1 LIAAML
7 LFDIN
12 VLIALGDRDHVHRTA
27 ALDLLKTARTTGW
40 ATCPLIENGFLRILG
55 HPNYP
60 QGPGSPQIAR
70 TVLASLTSQPGH
82 QFWSDDFSLLDRK
95 AFPSLPAAKNLTD
108 YYLLALAVR
117 HHARFAT
124 LDRRIDPALIRG
136 GAAAFHL
143 IHDS

>member
-1 LIAAML
+1 MW

-12 VLIALGDRDHVHRTA
+12 ILIAFGDRDHVHRTA
-27 ALDLLKTARTTGW
+27 VISLLHMARTTGW
-40 ATCPLIENGFLRILG
+40 ATCPLTENGFLRIVG

-70 TVLASLTSQPGH
+70 TILSSLTSQPGH

-95 AFPSLPAAKNLTD
+95 EFPSLPAAKNLTD

-117 HHARFAT
+117 HRARFAS
-124 LDRRIDPALIRG
+124 LDAGIDPGLIRG
-136 GAAAFHL
+136 GRAAFQL
-143 IHDS
+143 IPHC